1 MMSPTAV
8 FPKLIQ
14 DLFDTR
20 QAQDLVAEHLPERFA
35 RRDGA
40 WNGRPLVLETQAFQG
55 HGFRL
60 RLAEVRSDGAM
71 ESLTVL
77 FLPPRE
83 STLPI
88 FGADVVA
95 FGGTLSAV
103 IVDVTPKGPWL
114 PRPTVVKA
122 KEMLESSGTVRAFS
136 SDSETPFSPEV
147 VFVQPRAGGSTSLL
161 SGFSEMVRAWDSSV
175 GSNLVDEKA
184 AALAED
190 AYLGKLALVK
200 RQAKV
205 VSKLFGAH
213 WTEGYFQCFFSPDIG
228 AHSAGVLASTIP
240 PLSSERHLP

>member
-8 FPKLIQ
+8 FPKLIEH
-14 DLFDTR
+14 LFGTR
-20 QAQDLVAEHLPERFA
+20 SARDLVAEPLPERFA
-35 RRDGA
+35 RRDGS
-40 WNGRPLVLETQAFQG
+40 WNGRPLVLETRAFEGQ
-55 HGFRL
+55 GFRL
-60 RLAEVRSDGAM
+60 RLAEVRSDAAM

-83 STLPI
+83 SALPI

-95 FGGTLSAV
+95 FAGTLSAV

-114 PRPTVVKA
+114 PRPNVVKA

-147 VFVQPRAGGSTSLL
+147 VFVQPRAGSSTSLL
-161 SGFSEMVRAWDSSV
+161 SGFSEMVRAWDSSA
-175 GSNLVDEKA
+175 GSEFLDAKA

-190 AYLGKLALVK
+190 AYLAKLALVK

-213 WTEGYFQCFFSPDIG
+213 WTEGYFQCFFSPDI
-228 AHSAGVLASTIP
+228 SAYSANVLASSIP